1 MNRLVK
7 WSVYGAVPLCLS
19 LALQLMYFSGNLVLQ
34 RLVCPKLPPLPPDA
48 YREFG
53 LLENLQ
59 NVFVLAIVIFLL
71 IGAIRSVHRVQ
82 RVVFVALTLFS
93 TFIFLEEID
102 YGTHFYAYAQLEDVA
117 GWFEPARSDRF
128 QALLAQSDFTATPFN
143 LHNRGDL
150 TDVIKGVAGAVMLL
164 LFVVAPFLTGRIKN
178 PWFHYLAPDRF
189 TVITVV
195 VMVVLRLVTHQL
207 GNLDAQWAA
216 MPLPDG
222 GASTR
227 EVGAMNNNLSEFREL
242 TTYYLFLV
250 YLAVVVFF
258 RRAPQHTV
266 SGGETPQPS

>member
-7 WSVYGAVPLCLS
+7 WIVYGAIPLCLS
-19 LALQLMYFSGNLVLQ
+19 LVLQLMYFSGNLVLQ

-59 NVFVLAIVIFLL
+59 NLFVLAMVIILL
-71 IGAIRSVHRVQ
+71 IGALRSVHRVQ
-82 RVVFVALTLFS
+82 RFAFLALTVFS

-102 YGTHFYAYAQLEDVA
+102 YGTHFYAYAQLEEVA
-117 GWFEPARSDRF
+117 GWFEPARSDHF
-128 QALLAQSDFTATPFN
+128 QALLAQSDFTASPFN

-150 TDVIKGVAGAVMLL
+150 TDVFKGIASAVVLG
-164 LFVVAPFLTGRIKN
+164 LFVLAPFLTGRIRN
-178 PWFHYLAPDRF
+178 PWFHYVTPDRF
-189 TVITVV
+189 AVITVV

-216 MPLPDG
+216 MPPSG
-222 GASTR
+222 GGTSTR

-250 YLAVVVFF
+250 YLAVLVFF
-258 RRAPQHTV
+258 RHPPEHTI
-266 SGGETPQPS
+266 SGDKAPQPS

>member
-7 WSVYGAVPLCLS
+7 WSVYGAIPLCLS
-19 LALQLMYFSGNLVLQ
+19 LTLQLMYFSGNLVLQ

-59 NVFVLAIVIFLL
+59 SLFVLAMVIILL
-71 IGAIRSVHRVQ
+71 IGAFRSVHRGQ
-82 RVVFVALTLFS
+82 RVAFLALTLFS

-117 GWFEPARSDRF
+117 GWFEPARSERF

-164 LFVVAPFLTGRIKN
+164 LFVVAPFLTERIKN

-207 GNLDAQWAA
+207 GNLDAQWVAE
-216 MPLPDG
+216 G
-222 GASTR
+222 GNTGR

-250 YLAVVVFF
+250 YLAVLVFF
-258 RRAPQHTV
+258 RQAPEPTV
-266 SGGETPQPS
+266 SGSESSPSS

>member
-7 WSVYGAVPLCLS
+7 WSVYGVIPLCLS

-34 RLVCPKLPPLPPDA
+34 RLVCPKLPPMPPDA

-59 NVFVLAIVIFLL
+59 SLFVLAMVVILL
-71 IGAIRSVHRVQ
+71 IGALRSVHRVQ
-82 RVVFVALTLFS
+82 RLAFLALTVFS

-128 QALLAQSDFTATPFN
+128 QALLAQTDFTATPFN
-143 LHNRGDL
+143 IHNQGDL
-150 TDVIKGVAGAVMLL
+150 TDVIKGLAGAVMLL
-164 LFVVAPFLTGRIKN
+164 LFVLAPFLTGRIRN
-178 PWFHYLAPDRF
+178 PWFHYVAPDRF
-189 TVITVV
+189 AVITVV
-195 VMVVLRLVTHQL
+195 VMVLLRLITHQL
-207 GNLDAQWAA
+207 GGLDAQWAA
-216 MPLPDG
+216 DG
-222 GASTR
+222 ANSGR

-250 YLAVVVFF
+250 YLAVLVFF
-258 RRAPQHTV
+258 RRAPEPTAPGNDV
-266 SGGETPQPS
+266 APSS